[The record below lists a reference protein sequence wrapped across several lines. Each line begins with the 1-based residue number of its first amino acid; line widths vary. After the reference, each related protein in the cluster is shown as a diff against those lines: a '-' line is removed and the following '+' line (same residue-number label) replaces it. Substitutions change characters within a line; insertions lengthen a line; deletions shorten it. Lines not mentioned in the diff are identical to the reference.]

1 MYHQEYSLLLPGN
14 EVSKPGGA
22 GWEGSSC
29 LSVLRCAN
37 REAFLEGLLAAAL
50 SPPPLTPGGGKLLL
64 GPQVGVLLGTAFYL
78 DQLGFT

>member
-1 MYHQEYSLLLPGN
+1 MYRQEYSLLLPGN
-14 EVSKPGGA
+14 EVSEPGGT

-37 REAFLEGLLAAAL
+37 REAFLEGLLAAT
-50 SPPPLTPGGGKLLL
+50 SNSGGGKLLL